1 MSLDSF
7 RISEVLPASPELVYA
22 TWLSS
27 LGHAEMTGAGA
38 RVVPGVGGKFSAWD
52 GYIWGITL
60 ELEPNARIVQS
71 WRTLE
76 FPGDAKDSR
85 LEVRLEQAPEGCRVT
100 LIHGSIPAGQGESYR
115 QGWYDHYF
123 DPMRAYFAR
132 LAKAGRTSRK
142 PRKRKAA
149 SKSRKRRLGKR
160 RPGKRAAPSAKRKQ
174 RSGKRKGKS
183 ANKGRKRPLG

>member
-76 FPGDAKDSR
+76 FPGDARDSR
-85 LEVRLEQAPEGCRVT
+85 LEIRLEATPEGCRIT
-100 LIHGSIPAGQGESYR
+100 LNHTAIPAGQGDSYR

-132 LAKAGRTSRK
+132 MAKAGHTSRK
-142 PRKRKAA
+142 PGKRKAA
-149 SKSRKRRLGKR
+149 KAKPARRKTAAKRAKAPRKAPKRKPARKAAPKRR
-160 RPGKRAAPSAKRKQ
+160 
-174 RSGKRKGKS
+174 
-183 ANKGRKRPLG
+183 

>member
-1 MSLDSF
+1 MLLDSF

-27 LGHAEMTGAGA
+27 IGHAEMTGGGA

-60 ELEPNARIVQS
+60 ELEPNRRIVQS

-76 FPGDAKDSR
+76 FPGDARDSR
-85 LEVRLEQAPEGCRVT
+85 LEVTLQSTPEGCRIT
-100 LIHGSIPAGQGESYR
+100 LNHTAIPPGQGESYR

-123 DPMRAYFAR
+123 DPMRSYFAG
-132 LAKAGRTSRK
+132 LAKGRK
-142 PRKRKAA
+142 PPKRRAKPTKRKAA
-149 SKSRKRRLGKR
+149 AKKAAKPKLKPAPRRPAKRVKAKSRKKVAIKR
-160 RPGKRAAPSAKRKQ
+160 RSKR
-174 RSGKRKGKS
+174 
-183 ANKGRKRPLG
+183 